1 MRNFTPLVRRE
12 LGVYFVS
19 PMAYVILTALLFVV
33 GGTFVS
39 SLEGFVAAR
48 LPVDYRM
55 TLQTL
60 VLMVVLTSSL
70 VTMRLVAEEKSKG
83 TLEMI
88 LTAPIS
94 EAEFVL
100 AKFAAALV
108 LLVTLLLP
116 TVGYVFIVSSYGQ
129 VDAGAVFC
137 GYLGILLL
145 GAVMYSIGLFISSLC
160 VSQVTAGIVT
170 FMIGVLL
177 LVANSS
183 TAQMAEESL
192 SRKIL
197 EAVSLSENFGDFL
210 KGVVDTG
217 RLAYLLSVTAFFL
230 FLTTR
235 VVESRRWR

>member
-33 GGTFVS
+33 GGTFVA

-116 TVGYVFIVSSYGQ
+116 TAGYVVIVSAYGQ
-129 VDAGAVFC
+129 VDGGAVFC

-197 EAVSLSENFGDFL
+197 EALSLSENFGDFL